1 MILSGCKKEHTM
13 KDISI
18 LDFKNSQKI
27 DESKIVCEICKTQN
41 KASTHENLFYR
52 CISCKKNIC
61 TLCKTKHDKNHDIID
76 YSQIN
81 YICLNHNEKFN
92 SYCKKC
98 KINLCMECESE
109 HKDKQNL
116 IYFRDIL
123 PNKDKYKSNINEL
136 KEKIDKYKD
145 KITEIKSE
153 LDKIIINMD
162 NIYEINNNLMKDY
175 EKKKKNY
182 QILCNINE
190 ISKTNDEI
198 INDINMAINNN
209 EFMNII
215 NNSINII
222 NRMGIKFNGK
232 TISYFNENK
241 KKEIIKNDNSENI
254 SSNSAN
260 IQKLYNDFVQKDTG
274 INATNDLLF
283 NKLIYVSMLSE
294 QCSLYEDMAF
304 FMKAF
309 TKKKNEIL
317 TNDEMDLL
325 AISFKNCINTYRNA
339 IRTIDAYEN
348 KEKKK
353 EKSLYLPYLL
363 EYKKIVENKYYEK
376 CKGFID
382 FIDENVI
389 KKSNFKKY
397 NEEGKI
403 FFYKIMGDY
412 NKYISET
419 ETFKDNKSIA
429 SKYYNESLKMA
440 NKLPIFLL
448 LN

>member
-145 KITEIKSE
+145 KINEIKIV

-215 NNSINII
+215 NNSINFI
-222 NRMGIKFNGK
+222 NKIGIKFNGK
-232 TISYFNENK
+232 TISSFNENK

-254 SSNSAN
+254 NSNSPN
-260 IQKLYNDFVQKDTG
+260 IQKLCNDFAQKDSG
-274 INATNDLLF
+274 INSLPYD
-283 NKLIYVSMLSE
+283 KLIYISMLSD

-317 TNDEMDLL
+317 TSDERNLL
-325 AISFKNCINTYRNA
+325 SISFRNLIYPYRNA
-339 IRTIDAYEN
+339 IRIIDAYEN
-348 KEKKK
+348 KEKKGK
-353 EKSLYLPYLL
+353 F
-363 EYKKIVENKYYEK
+363 
-376 CKGFID
+376 FIST
-382 FIDENVI
+382 I
-389 KKSNFKKY
+389 
-397 NEEGKI
+397 
-403 FFYKIMGDY
+403 
-412 NKYISET
+412 YIR
-419 ETFKDNKSIA
+419 I
-429 SKYYNESLKMA
+429 
-440 NKLPIFLL
+440 
-448 LN
+448 